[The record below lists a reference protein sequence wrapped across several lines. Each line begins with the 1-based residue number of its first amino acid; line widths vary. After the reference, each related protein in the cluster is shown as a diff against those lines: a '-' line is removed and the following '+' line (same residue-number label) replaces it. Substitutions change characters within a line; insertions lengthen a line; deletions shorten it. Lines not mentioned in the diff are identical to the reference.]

1 VIFIDSN
8 VPMYLVGAPHAHKAE
23 SLLLVRQ
30 ALATGER
37 LVTDAEAFQEIQH
50 RYSALRRNDALQ
62 HAFDALEGI
71 VDEVFPI
78 TRDDVQAA
86 RLLLV
91 PGGSISARDAVHA
104 AVMRRH
110 GITTIMTFD
119 RGFDAL
125 PGLRRYAIGRAP

>member
-1 VIFIDSN
+1 MIFVDSN
-8 VPMYLVGAPHAHKAE
+8 VPMHLVGAPNARKGEA
-23 SLLLVRQ
+23 LLLVRQ
-30 ALATGER
+30 ALAAGER
-37 LVTDAEAFQEIQH
+37 LVTDAEAFQEILH
-50 RYSALRRNDALQ
+50 RYAARRRNDALQ

-71 VDEVFPI
+71 VDEVFAI

-91 PGGSISARDAVHA
+91 PGGSISPRDAVHA

-110 GITTIMTFD
+110 GISTIMTFD

-125 PGLRRYAIGRAP
+125 PGLRRYGIGRAR